1 MDWLDE
7 LLSLGGGETTLS
19 PSELSSALSDESWM
33 PNYVTAPSS
42 DVYDLFSRAGTT
54 GYDSYGNGFP
64 NFSTEPERPV
74 DLQVATGGM
83 TYPEGYN
90 AEDQLPFSYAP
101 RTSGFSLGKLADKA
115 DAFLGSNLGKFAI
128 GGLGGLGAY
137 LDARKRNALMK
148 KMYEDQL
155 ALKMSKDAAYAASNQ
170 PIRWTNNRTA
180 LGRGAW
186 GASAPSAFS
195 SNSLASMSPRSTSTM
210 YAARGGQVPGS
221 DPGQGDTV
229 PAMLSPGE
237 YVFDA
242 DTVSSLGD
250 GNNAAGA
257 SALDQMRQS
266 IRAHKR
272 SAPVSKIPPKAKPP
286 AAYLKKGAK

>member
-7 LLSLGGGETTLS
+7 LLNLGGGETTLS
-19 PSELSSALSDESWM
+19 PSELSSALSDELWM

-42 DVYDLFSRAGTT
+42 AVYDLFDRAGAT

-64 NFSTEPERPV
+64 NFSTERSVDVPV
-74 DLQVATGGM
+74 STGGM

-101 RTSGFSLGKLADKA
+101 RPSGFDLGKLADKA

-148 KMYEDQL
+148 KAYEDQL
-155 ALKMSKDAAYAASNQ
+155 AQNMAKDAAYASSNQ
-170 PIRWTNNRTA
+170 PIRWANNKTA

-195 SNSLASMSPRSTSTM
+195 GNSLAAMSPRSTSTM

-242 DTVSSLGD
+242 DTVSALGD

-257 SALDQMRQS
+257 SALDRMRQS

-272 SAPVSKIPPKAKPP
+272 SAPVSSIPPKAKPP
-286 AAYLKKGAK
+286 AAYLKNGVK